1 MSELTLVKILK
12 EVLDVEGGEVKI
24 AKRDLKTIK
33 NNRLGVKTFRALIAG
48 QIKALKVELQT
59 LNRAG
64 GGKKAGEVQR
74 TINYLRSVLN
84 ELTEELALI
93 RLQVSQ
99 CSAYIK
105 QKSERVRTVDAEW
118 EKAKADEAAQTE
130 QA

>member
-1 MSELTLVKILK
+1 MSKLTLVSILK
-12 EVLDVEGGEVKI
+12 EVLEVEGGEVKI
-24 AKRDLKTIK
+24 AKKDLKTIK

-48 QIKALKVELQT
+48 QIKALKLQLQE

-74 TINYLRSVLN
+74 SINYLRSVLN
-84 ELTEELALI
+84 ELTEELTMVRI
-93 RLQVSQ
+93 QVQQ
-99 CSAYIK
+99 CTSYIK
-105 QKSERVRTVDAEW
+105 QKSERVRNIDAEW